1 MIEMD
6 RFVHNLQ
13 GNESEVIERESTQS
27 AATMKD
33 QGSSLIEYITFIL
46 EVKLD
51 INKYLN
57 FSLMNSI
64 DSTIPI
70 QNRADAPTWVGFPHN
85 MLLPRYFRN
94 IK

>member
-27 AATMKD
+27 AVTMKD

-46 EVKLD
+46 KVKLD
-51 INKYLN
+51 MNKNLK
-57 FSLMNSI
+57 S
-64 DSTIPI
+64 
-70 QNRADAPTWVGFPHN
+70 
-85 MLLPRYFRN
+85 
-94 IK
+94 